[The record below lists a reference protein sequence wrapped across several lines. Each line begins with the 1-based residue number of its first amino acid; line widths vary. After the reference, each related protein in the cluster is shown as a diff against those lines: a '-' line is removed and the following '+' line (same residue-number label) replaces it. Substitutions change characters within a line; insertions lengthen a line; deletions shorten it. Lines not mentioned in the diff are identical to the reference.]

1 MRFGVGCG
9 CVITHCPGGTRGAVQ
24 ELNVRKQPVSGG
36 TGEGRRE
43 SRNNGPGEVGN
54 DFWPWERKTEW
65 WPCQDPN
72 SGMKVLMVSSTR

>member
-1 MRFGVGCG
+1 MLAVGVGALSPIDQEAP
-9 CVITHCPGGTRGAVQ
+9 VVQ
-24 ELNVRKQPVSGG
+24 CRNVRKQPVRGG

-65 WPCQDPN
+65 WPCQDQN